1 MDNHDIGMETKKVV
15 QITDF
20 DPLIS
25 QILRKSRDI
34 VYLTPVSTVKI
45 RMKHCVELTKYY
57 ELTEEELE
65 EIYRFLEQNPV
76 VKDGIQSDSP
86 LHTILRIRRKRRLL
100 FQQ

>member
-1 MDNHDIGMETKKVV
+1 
-15 QITDF
+15 
-20 DPLIS
+20 
-25 QILRKSRDI
+25 
-34 VYLTPVSTVKI
+34 
-45 RMKHCVELTKYY
+45 MKHCVELTKYY
-57 ELTEEELE
+57 ELTEAELE

>member
-1 MDNHDIGMETKKVV
+1 
-15 QITDF
+15 
-20 DPLIS
+20 
-25 QILRKSRDI
+25 
-34 VYLTPVSTVKI
+34 
-45 RMKHCVELTKYY
+45 MKHCVELTKYY
-57 ELTEEELE
+57 EPTEAELE